1 MEEEFIIVVACLIV
15 LAILAF
21 GASLMEK
28 SADLKGYS
36 DEHIFAICFWLG
48 IIGYLYVISL
58 PDKSNSNSYENENK
72 QILEQHPLI
81 VNKTNNSDF
90 WTCPSCGSKN
100 HKTTGTCGC
109 GARKS

>member
-1 MEEEFIIVVACLIV
+1 MDEEFLIVLVACLIV

-21 GASLMEK
+21 GAHLMK
-28 SADLKGYS
+28 ISAELKGYY

-58 PDKSNSNSYENENK
+58 PDKSNLNSYENNSQ
-72 QILEQHPLI
+72 QILEQHPLLG
-81 VNKTNNSDF
+81 NKTNSSDF
-90 WTCPSCGSKN
+90 WTCPSCGSQN

-109 GARKS
+109 GK